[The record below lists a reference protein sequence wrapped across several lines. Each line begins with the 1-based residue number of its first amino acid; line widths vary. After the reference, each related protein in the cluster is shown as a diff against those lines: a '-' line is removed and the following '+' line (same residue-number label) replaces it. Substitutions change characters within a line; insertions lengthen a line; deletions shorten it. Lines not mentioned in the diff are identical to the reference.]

1 MYETTAKEIFSTIA
15 AVKYK
20 GNKDKMN
27 KWVDKRLNNCN
38 PQMPD
43 LGKLYW
49 LDGLY
54 SIKEDIKFISDDLL
68 LYREVDVKLIFTEED
83 VRRRWI
89 LRSYNS
95 LLNLEKTLRGN
106 YSGLDDELK
115 LLNATILF
123 KGQII
128 RFKRPS
134 SNTEAVKFDLWEVR
148 HKKESILFNLK
159 PDIHHFKSKE
169 EVENYLIDRHTT
181 PRKSVKNLKVHYWG
195 CEYPF
200 EIIDNKVIWGKKHP
214 IIIKKEIDEHEK
226 KLIEMHLSD
235 LDVVEEKLKTD
246 GVKYKRE
253 ENKIYV
259 MNGRLELEG
268 YALESVLYI
277 EN

>member
-1 MYETTAKEIFSTIA
+1 MYETTAKEIFNTIA
-15 AVKYK
+15 SVKYK
-20 GNKDKMN
+20 NNKHKIN
-27 KWVDKRLNNCN
+27 KWVDKRLKNCN

-49 LDGLY
+49 LDGSY
-54 SIKEDIKFISDDLL
+54 SVKEDMKFSSDDLL
-68 LYREVDVKLIFTEED
+68 LYREVDVKLTFTED
-83 VRRRWI
+83 VNRRWI

-95 LLNLEKTLRGN
+95 LFNLEKTLRDN
-106 YSGLDDELK
+106 YSGLDGELK

-123 KGQII
+123 KGEPIK
-128 RFKRPS
+128 FKKPRN
-134 SNTEAVKFDLWEVR
+134 SNEGMKFDLWEVR
-148 HKKESILFNLK
+148 NKKAGSKCNLK
-159 PDIHHFKSKE
+159 ADIQHFKSKE

-195 CEYPF
+195 YEYPF
-200 EIIDNKVIWGKKHP
+200 EIVNNKVIWGKKHP
-214 IIIKKEIDEHEK
+214 ILIKKEIDEPEK

-259 MNGRLELEG
+259 MNGRLELKG
-268 YALESVLYI
+268 FALESVLYI